1 MAAGSSFCRDGRR
14 PCERSE
20 QRSSKYHTQGHESI
34 ESYLYRYPGLDVC
47 MHSTNAEIPLFPDMD
62 GARYSRYARSH
73 SPTIDCPYDMHAS
86 PTCYNYDDASY
97 FIKD

>member
-1 MAAGSSFCRDGRR
+1 
-14 PCERSE
+14 
-20 QRSSKYHTQGHESI
+20 
-34 ESYLYRYPGLDVC
+34 